1 MRAALFAL
9 LVAACGAEPATTS
22 APPQRAPDPIVEQQ
36 PAEPPRPLALWIGG
50 DVLLSEA
57 IRDYANSF
65 EDPAEGMAKII
76 EPVSRL
82 WNADPDA
89 FVILNLETPVADE
102 RRFAID
108 AEPVNERGLTA
119 VHLQGPDWLL
129 PGLARAGVDAVT
141 LANNHALDQD
151 REGLAETIA
160 AANHAGLLV
169 TGAGIYPR
177 FVWPLVLGDE
187 DSPVVVLNF
196 YDGRGRGYVEPPD
209 PALSFLE
216 AGSYARVGDAAEIG
230 RVVVIVHVLGELV
243 DEPEDEWRVWATRLA
258 EEGAD
263 AIVIHGTHVV
273 MPVETLSV
281 GERRVPIAWGLGN
294 FVSDMGRLANP
305 THHGVQPKVRSSLVH
320 EELMARL
327 EIGESIDITYLPMWM
342 HDDRY
347 ARWHGALQGELI
359 EFSLH
364 PLSACDPAVS
374 FEHIVSPYDV
384 QLESWVTHHRQ
395 HIVDATGLRLTPCEH
410 GAPSWLVP

>member
-1 MRAALFAL
+1 MRLL
-9 LVAACGAEPATTS
+9 LVLLAACGAESAPS
-22 APPQRAPDPIVEQQ
+22 VAPPQPEQAPAQVET
-36 PAEPPRPLALWIGG
+36 PEPPRPLTLWIGG

-57 IRDYANSF
+57 LRDYANSF
-65 EDPAEGMAKII
+65 EDPAEGMATII

-89 FVILNLETPVADE
+89 FVIVNLETPVADE

-160 AANHAGLLV
+160 AANRAGLVV

-177 FVWPLVLGDE
+177 FVWPLVLGEE
-187 DSPVVVLNF
+187 DNPVFVLNF

-216 AGSYARVGDAAEIG
+216 EGSFARVREAAEIG

-243 DEPEDEWRVWATRLA
+243 DEPEDEWRVWAGRLA

-263 AIVIHGTHVV
+263 AIIVHGTHVV
-273 MPVETLSV
+273 MPVETLSL
-281 GERRVPIAWGLGN
+281 GQRRVPIAWGLGN

-305 THHGVQPKVRSSLVH
+305 THRGVQPKVRSSLVH
-320 EELMARL
+320 EELLARL

-359 EFSLH
+359 EFTLF
-364 PLSACDPAVS
+364 PLSGCDSAVS
-374 FEHIVSPYDV
+374 FDSIVSPYDE
-384 QLESWVTHHRQ
+384 QLESWVTNRRQ
-395 HIVDATGLRLTPCEH
+395 HIVEATGLRLTPCDEA
-410 GAPSWLVP
+410 APSWLVP